1 MWVKL
6 VQILWAKSTNQLSD
20 SGDDHLHDGD
30 VDEDEDDDGDVDVDE
45 DEDEDDDL
53 DEDDD
58 DDDDQGHREYTRP
71 SYQMFQ
77 MTDI

>member
-6 VQILWAKSTNQLSD
+6 VQILWAKSTNQFLD
-20 SGDDHLHDGD
+20 NCDDHLQDD
-30 VDEDEDDDGDVDVDE
+30 VDDDGGVDE

-58 DDDDQGHREYTRP
+58 DDDDQGQREYTRP